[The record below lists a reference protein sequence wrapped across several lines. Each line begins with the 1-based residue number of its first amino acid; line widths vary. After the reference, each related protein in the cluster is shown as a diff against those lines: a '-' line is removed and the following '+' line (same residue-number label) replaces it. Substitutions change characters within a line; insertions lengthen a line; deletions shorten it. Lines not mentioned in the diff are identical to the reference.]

1 MAVKQMPVAILA
13 DANILIKDVV
23 SASFFDLNKLKL
35 ISLHWTPEIEAEYIE
50 HRARIRAEKNNRAIQ
65 VDDLAWASARIETNK
80 KYLVPNSLPEGWFV
94 EETLETM
101 RSNPKYAAL
110 CELPDPDDIHVAM
123 AAAFIAE
130 ASDATAVLAT
140 HDLTDFPQKILEPFN
155 VVVLHS
161 GIVLEMLYLCFPT
174 QVQQSLLQ
182 TCTELKNPKF
192 TTDMFLNSIAGKNQ
206 FDNPSLSA
214 TLKAA
219 WSQADTYSEQADP
232 QLQI

>member
-1 MAVKQMPVAILA
+1 
-13 DANILIKDVV
+13 
-23 SASFFDLNKLKL
+23 
-35 ISLHWTPEIEAEYIE
+35 
-50 HRARIRAEKNNRAIQ
+50 
-65 VDDLAWASARIETNK
+65 
-80 KYLVPNSLPEGWFV
+80 
-94 EETLETM
+94 
-101 RSNPKYAAL
+101 
-110 CELPDPDDIHVAM
+110 
-123 AAAFIAE
+123 
-130 ASDATAVLAT
+130 VLAT

-206 FDNPSLSA
+206 FDNPSLAA

-219 WSQADTYSEQADP
+219 WSQADTYSEQADS
-232 QLQI
+232 